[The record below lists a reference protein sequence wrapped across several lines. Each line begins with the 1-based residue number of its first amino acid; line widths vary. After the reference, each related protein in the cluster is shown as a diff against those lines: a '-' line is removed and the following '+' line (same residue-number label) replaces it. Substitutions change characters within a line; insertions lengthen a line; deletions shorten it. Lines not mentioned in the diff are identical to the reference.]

1 MIITLENSH
10 GRKALL
16 LPMLCLFISINQ
28 LTHKKHSSKL
38 RRNIALET
46 NGCWGFGEKG
56 KKKKKKK
63 HNRLV
68 IGTLN
73 GSDR

>member
-16 LPMLCLFISINQ
+16 LPTNSH
-28 LTHKKHSSKL
+28 T
-38 RRNIALET
+38 RNIAPNSGETKGGGIALET

-56 KKKKKKK
+56 KKKK